1 MCIYISVHINSDGKC
16 ICMYMQVSVC
26 VCMYVCVSV
35 CLCVCLFVCDA
46 SQLYRIM
53 YLVPYFKLTLF

>member
-1 MCIYISVHINSDGKC
+1 MCVHAG
-16 ICMYMQVSVC
+16 ICVNVS

-35 CLCVCLFVCDA
+35 SLCVCLFGCDA